1 MAKSISKNALFNM
14 ILNLCNIVLPTM
26 VIPVVT
32 NSLGVTLYYYITKAE
47 TYNTLLLALA
57 SFGVYQYGLREI
69 SKVRDDEIKLR
80 KTFTSLFLIT
90 TISTLTVS
98 AIYMFCLYEFYRNNP
113 AYYTCVIV
121 GLNMTFNLFYVEWV
135 NEALE
140 NYDFITVKTM
150 IVKIIYSI
158 IVICLIRSQKD
169 FLFFLYLGLATNIL
183 NNILSYF
190 YIKRKIKFDFSN
202 LKFVEYIKPMFIA
215 VILSNTGLLYTYLDR
230 LIINGYSSSA
240 DLAAFGI
247 TQKVISIINALMLTI
262 IQVTMPRLSNN
273 LGNNSKDNYLFL
285 LNKVVKIYF
294 LVLFPASIGLLCV
307 SKQIMWIFERK
318 YSTYVSWFPLL
329 MGFSVYML
337 TLGIQGII
345 SNQIIY
351 LNRKE
356 KEDVK
361 IFFIGGLF
369 NLIINGLLIIT
380 NTFTATNSIIIT
392 VISNIIV
399 IILEYRVVRQ
409 QIKIDI
415 RIFSFENIRYLYYS
429 LLFIPIA
436 FMINHFVNNIIISC
450 TLDVTV
456 CVLLYLTI
464 LLMTKDTVFFEV
476 YNRAIAKFRA
486 LF

>member
-1 MAKSISKNALFNM
+1 MSKSISKNAAFNA
-14 ILNLCNIVLPTM
+14 ILNLCNIVLPIM
-26 VIPVVT
+26 VIPIVT
-32 NSLGVTLYYYITKAE
+32 NSLGVTLYSYITKAE

-69 SKVRDDEIKLR
+69 SKVREDETKLS
-80 KTFTSLFLIT
+80 KTFTSLFFIT
-90 TISTLTVS
+90 TASTLIVS
-98 AIYMFCLYEFYRNNP
+98 VIYMFSLYIFYRNN
-113 AYYTCVIV
+113 AAFYTCVIV

-140 NYDFITVKTM
+140 NYDFITIKTM

-158 IVICLIRSQKD
+158 IVICTIRGQQN

-202 LKFVEYIKPMFIA
+202 LMIVKYIKPMFIA
-215 VILSNTGLLYTYLDR
+215 VILSNTGLLYTYFDR
-230 LIINGYSSSA
+230 LIIDGYSSPT
-240 DLAAFGI
+240 DLSAFGI

-273 LGNNSKDNYLFL
+273 LGNNSKDSYLYL

-294 LVLFPASIGLLCV
+294 IFLFPASIGLLCV
-307 SKQIMWIFERK
+307 SKQVMWIFEREH
-318 YSTYVSWFPLL
+318 STYVQWFPLL

-361 IFFIGGLF
+361 IFFVGGLF
-369 NLIINGLLIIT
+369 NLIINILLVIT
-380 NTFTATNSIIIT
+380 NTFTATNSIIVT

-399 IILEYRVVRQ
+399 IALEYRVVKQ
-409 QIKIDI
+409 QIKINI
-415 RIFSFENIRYLYYS
+415 YLFSFENIKYLYYS
-429 LLFIPIA
+429 LLFIPIV
-436 FMINHFVNNIIISC
+436 FSINYFVDSIVISC
-450 TLDVTV
+450 ALDVMV
-456 CVLLYLTI
+456 CAALYLVI
-464 LLMTKDTVFFEV
+464 LLMTKDVVFFEV
-476 YNRAIAKFRA
+476 YNRAIRKLKA
-486 LF
+486 LI